1 MGDLQVVSTII
12 IAGLIAL
19 SYAFSRKK
27 PTIKYITPLIVGV
40 VSVGVVIVS
49 FLIGGWIGMRIGT
62 ISFTAFISSLISLL
76 IISIA
81 ESVKRKF
88 SKNIHH

>member
-1 MGDLQVVSTII
+1 MGDLHIVSTII
-12 IAGLIAL
+12 IVSLIAL
-19 SYAFSRKK
+19 SYALSRKK

-40 VSVGVVIVS
+40 VSIGVVIVS
-49 FLIGGWIGMRIGT
+49 FLIGGWIGMRVGT

-88 SKNIHH
+88 SNNTH

>member
-1 MGDLQVVSTII
+1 MGDLHIVSTII
-12 IAGLIAL
+12 IGSLIAL
-19 SYAFSRKK
+19 SYALSRKK

-40 VSVGVVIVS
+40 VSIGVVIVS
-49 FLIGGWIGMRIGT
+49 FLIGGWIGMRVGT

-88 SKNIHH
+88 SNNTH